1 LTFHLVNL
9 AWDGDFTPGA
19 QLDLH
24 IQSHFASGTRPNL
37 VAADMDGQNICGD
50 SSGSS
55 STSAATTTASPSTQG
70 PTTTMTTT
78 TEGPVDGSDCSNVV
92 TVVTT
97 DVNQHTTD
105 LSVHLTPATNIE
117 SWVVNLVFRTSVD
130 SVQSPMADVTGSGT
144 AWQLVSKSWDGGIE
158 AGQTLEL
165 LLTVRHVSSASCPP
179 VVGVSFSGTDIC
191 MGNVRVNVYILIYES
206 CSWFKTSL
214 DSKH

>member
-191 MGNVRVNVYILIYES
+191 MGNVYFNRYERCNRV
-206 CSWFKTSL
+206 KTSRPL
-214 DSKH
+214 